1 MVYKQVCSACHSMEY
16 LAFRNLVDVSH
27 TEAEAKTIAEEVSSL
42 LCVCAH
48 NHTPVCLHT
57 QSHSC
62 VCIYTL
68 NHKPC
73 VFSVCVYTHS
83 NPCGCV
89 YACFHLFTKRLVMFG
104 RRHYTMTTQP

>member
-48 NHTPVCLHT
+48 NHTPVCVYTRSHT
-57 QSHSC
+57 P
-62 VCIYTL
+62 VCAFTHLITNL
-68 NHKPC
+68 VC
-73 VFSVCVYTHS
+73 SVCV
-83 NPCGCV
+83 
-89 YACFHLFTKRLVMFG
+89 FTL
-104 RRHYTMTTQP
+104 TQTRVGVCTPAFTSLQNA